1 MPASDDRFFKHLINI
16 PLILPD
22 ISSKTELQVSEDLLY
37 ESLDILRIKCLVLR
51 NKVDLERHTLLSL
64 ADLVA
69 AVDIEEFNIS
79 DLLACLLDLI
89 DQAAAACLL
98 VNDHREVTG
107 HGIVLGDRFVAQT
120 FRHMG
125 RKCCEVDLTEVDLV
139 VRLAVFRKL

>member
-51 NKVDLERHTLLSL
+51 NKVDLECHTLLSL

-69 AVDIEEFNIS
+69 AVDIEELYVT
-79 DLLACLLDLI
+79 DLLACLPDLRLPQLTSSSTTI
-89 DQAAAACLL
+89 A
-98 VNDHREVTG
+98 RSRVTVSYSEIG
-107 HGIVLGDRFVAQT
+107 L
-120 FRHMG
+120 
-125 RKCCEVDLTEVDLV
+125 
-139 VRLAVFRKL
+139 